1 MTFQGRC
8 ARAHVSALRQLLLAL
23 RAEKGSWL
31 HTKCNQVMP
40 YPLSVQKK
48 RAHTL
53 VRLHIMELSISL
65 PFNII
70 VMLDEFCLVMYGSQW
85 GAKAKHH
92 LMPRNGQVVANQWQ
106 KLEPSR
112 RL

>member
-1 MTFQGRC
+1 
-8 ARAHVSALRQLLLAL
+8 
-23 RAEKGSWL
+23 
-31 HTKCNQVMP
+31 
-40 YPLSVQKK
+40 
-48 RAHTL
+48 
-53 VRLHIMELSISL
+53 MELSISL